1 VQTNGKCR
9 PIVPNKSKHANAIF
23 KRNSD
28 FSCAF
33 AAQTIGGWRMD
44 QGEELATA
52 GLVVTFAAVLLV
64 SSHRFID
71 FKAKQLVTQP
81 RGERVAMIRR

>member
-1 VQTNGKCR
+1 
-9 PIVPNKSKHANAIF
+9 
-23 KRNSD
+23 
-28 FSCAF
+28 
-33 AAQTIGGWRMD
+33 MD

-52 GLVVTFAAVLLV
+52 GLVATFAAVLLV
-64 SSHRFID
+64 SSHLFID